1 MPRYR
6 LLGPFDQV
14 VTMTGMPLKG
24 PLADEQLPVLKQ
36 GGVLLEDEK
45 IHSVGKYADLL
56 GTANKVKAQMVE
68 LERPTVCLP
77 GWIDAHTHICFHGSR
92 AKDYALR
99 NAGAS
104 YQQIAREGGGI
115 WDTVRHT
122 RQASEHDLGEGIL
135 LRTQALLKNGIT
147 TVEVKSG
154 YGLTLEEELKMLRA
168 IKAADRQAA
177 QDLVSTCLAA
187 HILPKDYDGDHA
199 AYLAEMAWE
208 LLPRAKS
215 EALTN
220 RVDAFVEEGAFSES
234 IIAPYFQKARS
245 MGFQLTVH
253 ADQFTTGGTAVAV
266 DHHAV
271 SADHLEAST
280 AKEITLLS
288 QSEVI
293 AVALPG
299 ASIGLGCGFAPA
311 RKLLDAGCALAI
323 ASDWN
328 PGSAPM
334 GDLLVQASVL
344 ATFEKLTNAEVL
356 AGISFR
362 AAAALG
368 LQDRGHLSPGALGD
382 LNLYATD
389 HFREISY
396 HQGMLKPYQVWKR
409 GEKVFS
415 VDE

>member
-1 MPRYR
+1 M
-6 LLGPFDQV
+6 
-14 VTMTGMPLKG
+14 
-24 PLADEQLPVLKQ
+24 
-36 GGVLLEDEK
+36 
-45 IHSVGKYADLL
+45 
-56 GTANKVKAQMVE
+56 
-68 LERPTVCLP
+68 
-77 GWIDAHTHICFHGSR
+77 
-92 AKDYALR
+92 
-99 NAGAS
+99 
-104 YQQIAREGGGI
+104 
-115 WDTVRHT
+115 
-122 RQASEHDLGEGIL
+122 
-135 LRTQALLKNGIT
+135 
-147 TVEVKSG
+147 
-154 YGLTLEEELKMLRA
+154 
-168 IKAADRQAA
+168 
-177 QDLVSTCLAA
+177 
-187 HILPKDYDGDHA
+187 
-199 AYLAEMAWE
+199 
-208 LLPRAKS
+208 
-215 EALTN
+215 
-220 RVDAFVEEGAFSES
+220 
-234 IIAPYFQKARS
+234 
-245 MGFQLTVH
+245 
-253 ADQFTTGGTAVAV
+253 AV